1 VDKLTFAVGTKHQV
15 LTQIG
20 TAKTSTIF
28 AVISVRNTKKGALY
42 LKVQIPNSS
51 IAALEFPLSLFKQRT
66 CPFVSA
72 PVVTTLRPRSR
83 PFKTAN
89 PTRITAT
96 FQEGSQSRA
105 INDYL
110 VTRAS
115 FESHDRMDATRGQHE
130 YYRENGRY
138 GSHPIH
144 DNYDDESDAD

>member
-1 VDKLTFAVGTKHQV
+1 MDELVFAVGSKHRV

-20 TAKTSTIF
+20 AAKTSTILV
-28 AVISVRNTKKGALY
+28 VIRLRDTKKGGLY
-42 LKVQIPNSS
+42 LKVQPPDSS
-51 IAALEFPLSLFKQRT
+51 IAAFEFPLAVFKQRT
-66 CPFVSA
+66 CPFVSP

-105 INDYL
+105 TNDYL

-144 DNYDDESDAD
+144 DNYDDESNAD